1 LRSAFGKP
9 LIEHPLHAETLAEL
23 ETRVRASFMLAFA
36 AVELM
41 GKDECGE
48 ATEDEKARLRLLT
61 PIAKLYTAKQAVAV
75 ASEAI
80 EAIGGAGYIEDTG
93 LPRQLRD
100 AQVLP
105 IWEGSKNVLSLDVWR
120 AIERT
125 GAFEPWLDDAYGRL
139 DSVASEAL
147 KSAASRASEAADR
160 IARYIADARG
170 SDQREAGARKLAFAI
185 ARVSAAVGLIE
196 HAAWSQDQGDAEADN
211 IPFVD
216 RWVSRNLTAGL
227 G

>member
-1 LRSAFGKP
+1 
-9 LIEHPLHAETLAEL
+9 
-23 ETRVRASFMLAFA
+23 
-36 AVELM
+36 
-41 GKDECGE
+41 E
-48 ATEDEKARLRLLT
+48 ATDDDKARLRLLT
-61 PIAKLYTAKQAVAV
+61 PIAKLYTGKQAVVV

-105 IWEGSKNVLSLDVWR
+105 IWEGTTNVLSLDVWR

-125 GAFEPWLDDAYGRL
+125 GAFEPWLDDAYRRL
-139 DSVASEAL
+139 DSVKSDAL
-147 KSAASRASEAADR
+147 RGAASRASEAADR
-160 IARYIADARG
+160 IARYVADARG
-170 SDQREAGARKLAFAI
+170 SDQRQAGARRLAFAI

-196 HAAWSQDQGDAEADN
+196 HAASTHDRHDPDAAQH
-211 IPFVD
+211 IRFVD
-216 RWVSRNLTAGL
+216 RWVARDLASGL